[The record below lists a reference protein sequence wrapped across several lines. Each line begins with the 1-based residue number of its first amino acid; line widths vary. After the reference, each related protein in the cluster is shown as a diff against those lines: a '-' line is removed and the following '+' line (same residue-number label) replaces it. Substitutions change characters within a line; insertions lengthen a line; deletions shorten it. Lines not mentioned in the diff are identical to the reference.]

1 MNLTYQNILFLTI
14 GMVILI
20 SILSFVGTTMFIYQL
35 RLLIKK
41 LINFKNSDKKY
52 LPSNPDKNDDDNIN
66 THELKDSWD
75 KKSEKSSGKTLKKN
89 IKKLYEL

>member
-1 MNLTYQNILFLTI
+1 
-14 GMVILI
+14 MVILI
-20 SILSFVGTTMFIYQL
+20 SILSFVGTTMFIYPL

-52 LPSNPDKNDDDNIN
+52 LPSNPDKNDDN

-75 KKSEKSSGKTLKKN
+75 KKSEKSSGKTVKKN